1 MVYEGND
8 DWVHDWRERNKA
20 ELEKGLQEVLVSRLQ
35 IQIDPEDWRE
45 AIFPGLLDYID
56 DFADEE
62 HQRQTQLNAAEAGM
76 YGERS

>member
-8 DWVHDWRERNKA
+8 DWIHDWRERNKA
-20 ELEKGLQEVLVSRLQ
+20 ELAKGLQEVLVSRLQ
-35 IQIDPEDWRE
+35 VQIDAKEWRDD
-45 AIFPGLLDYID
+45 IFPGLLDHID

-62 HQRQTQLNAAEAGM
+62 HQRQTQFNTAEQGM